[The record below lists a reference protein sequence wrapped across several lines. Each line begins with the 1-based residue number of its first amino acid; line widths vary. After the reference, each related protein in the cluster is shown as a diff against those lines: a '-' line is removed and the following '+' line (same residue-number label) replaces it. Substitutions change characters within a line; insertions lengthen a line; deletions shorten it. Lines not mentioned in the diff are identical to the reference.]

1 METIQSLDALTTRLN
16 DELILVLAKTH
27 TCSVCQ
33 LTETQ
38 LQAAIPEFASLN
50 KVQVYIDDVDAFRG
64 ALEVFAVP
72 TVMIYSHGKELLRES
87 RFINVDKIKRLLSMV
102 QA

>member
-1 METIQSLDALTTRLN
+1 METITTLEKLNERLN
-16 DELILVLAKTH
+16 EDLILVLAKTH

-33 LTETQ
+33 LTESQ
-38 LQAAIPEFASLN
+38 LKAAIPEFDTLN

-72 TVMIYSHGKELLRES
+72 TVMVFAQGKELLRES
-87 RFINVDKIKRLLSMV
+87 RFINVDKIKRLV
-102 QA
+102 FAYQA